1 MKPDLN
7 HCIVVIVWA
16 SVQSRAKHWAEVMNA
31 PIYYVS
37 RRPFGSIS
45 MFLAPLRYILQA
57 VDTWRILWQHRP
69 ALIHVTNPPFFAP
82 LIVSWYC
89 KISGAHYV
97 MDTHSP
103 ALYSRRWGWSLAFQR
118 CLARQA
124 CLNIVD
130 QERFRKMFEEF
141 GARTVV
147 MERPPAGV
155 ALPAPAKRTFGKPL
169 EITVVNTFAPD
180 EPLKPI
186 YQAARKLPDV
196 RFYILGDKRFAPRG
210 TFDNVPEN
218 VSFTGYLLGEKY
230 WQRIMSSNAVMCLTT
245 YPYSL
250 LAGGQDGM
258 LAGVPLI
265 LSRQPALTDYFTK
278 GTIFVEHT
286 PDSIVEGIQQIK
298 RKEQELRREISE
310 LLEEKRLLWKKN
322 YRAIEEIL
330 ENYCENNSK

>member
-1 MKPDLN
+1 MKPALD
-7 HCIVVIVWA
+7 HRIAVIVWA

-31 PIYYVS
+31 PIYYIS

-69 ALIHVTNPPFFAP
+69 ALVHVTNPPFFAP
-82 LIVSWYC
+82 LIVYWYC
-89 KISGAHYV
+89 KLSGARYI

-103 ALYSRRWGWSLAFQR
+103 ALYSRRWGWSLAFQQY
-118 CLARQA
+118 LARRA

-130 QERFRKMFEEF
+130 QARFKKMFTEF
-141 GARTVV
+141 GARTVIL
-147 MERPPAGV
+147 ERPPSSV
-155 ALPAPAKRTFGKPL
+155 FLPAPIKRPPKKPF

-196 RFYILGDKRFAPRG
+196 RFYVLGDKRFAPRG

-218 VSFTGYLLGEKY
+218 VFFTGYLLGNEY
-230 WQRIMSSNAVMCLTT
+230 WQCIMSSNAVICLTT

-250 LAGGQDGM
+250 LAGAQDGM
-258 LAGVPLI
+258 LAGTPLI

-278 GTIFVEHT
+278 GTVFVDNAPE
-286 PDSIVEGIQQIK
+286 SIVEGIQQITH
-298 RKEQELRREISE
+298 KEQELRREISE
-310 LLEEKRLLWKKN
+310 LLEEKRLLWEKN
-322 YRAIEEIL
+322 YRAIEEIIGEL
-330 ENYCENNSK
+330 